1 MFMIVMRNQ
10 MKMIKTEWNKKMII
24 NYQKIKFN
32 RKKIKLLT
40 CQQSLN
46 KKNQKKLNMEKNK
59 IKKKEVIIKM
69 RKNQMKKR
77 KKVLLMRKIRNQMK

>member
-1 MFMIVMRNQ
+1 MRNQ

-46 KKNQKKLNMEKNK
+46 KKNQKKLNMRGKNK